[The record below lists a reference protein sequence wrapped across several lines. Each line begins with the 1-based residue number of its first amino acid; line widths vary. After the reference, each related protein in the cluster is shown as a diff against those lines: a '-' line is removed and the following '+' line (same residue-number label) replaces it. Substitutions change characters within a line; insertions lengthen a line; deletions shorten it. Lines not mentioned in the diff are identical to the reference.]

1 MRRKVRI
8 VDFCGGG
15 WISSVEYANIRAM
28 KSREICNGCRAVAAA
43 TLLAGAAFASAQ
55 AMDVEFLREI
65 VETPSVSADIPQV
78 NAAVQKMKAYLEKRG
93 VYCVIEKM
101 DDGHE
106 MLYAS
111 ITPGKGHDFVLAP
124 HLDVVPPADPAQFK
138 MKIDGDRV
146 IGRGTYD
153 CKGRAVAVAETLCAL
168 AGKNLSVGC
177 IFGADEE
184 LGGFTTKWMVVD
196 KGYAPKKMAIVADTG
211 YGALV
216 YAHKGQT
223 FYRVKMRGRSGH
235 SSRPWM
241 CDDSIT
247 KMARDYLKIREVW
260 DRRHPLAADKWSD
273 VLTPTQ
279 IKADS
284 GALNLIPGAVD
295 LVLNLRSVNPA
306 AKDEA
311 LELIKSVTGSEVEII
326 RHSPPVASDPKH
338 PLMEKL
344 RKAMCVTLGR
354 EVPFDRMFAATD
366 ARCFVTCGV
375 PIAMVGTRGHGA
387 HAADE
392 WDTLSSMDE
401 MRAFLVKFLLEE
413 AKPSGK

>member
-1 MRRKVRI
+1 
-8 VDFCGGG
+8 
-15 WISSVEYANIRAM
+15 M
-28 KSREICNGCRAVAAA
+28 KGEMKNMKKAILILAA
-43 TLLAGAAFASAQ
+43 TAAASAQ
-55 AMDVEFLREI
+55 AVDVDFLRELVAI
-65 VETPSVSADIPQV
+65 PSVSADIPQV
-78 NAAVQKMKAYLEKRG
+78 NRATRAMKAYLEKRG
-93 VYCVIEKM
+93 VFCTIETSPE
-101 DDGHE
+101 GRE
-106 MLYAS
+106 ALYAS

-124 HLDVVPPADPAQFK
+124 HVDVVPPADPAQFT
-138 MKIDGDRV
+138 MVREGDKV

-168 AGKNLSVGC
+168 AGSGLSVGC

-184 LGGFTTKWMVVD
+184 LGGGTTTWMAT
-196 KGYAPKKMAIVADTG
+196 KMGYAPKKMAIVADAG
-211 YGALV
+211 YGKIF

-235 SSRPWM
+235 SSRPWL

-247 KMARDYLKIREVW
+247 KMARDYLKIREEW
-260 DRRHPLAADKWSD
+260 DRRHPLAEDKWSD

-279 IKADS
+279 IKADD

-295 LVLNLRSVNPA
+295 LVLNLRSVNPE

-311 LELIKSVTGSEVEII
+311 LELIRSTTGSEVEII
-326 RHSPPVASDPKH
+326 RHSPPVTSDPKH

-344 RKAMCVTLGR
+344 RATMSEVLGR
-354 EVPFDRMFAATD
+354 EAPFDRMFAATD

-392 WDTLSSMDE
+392 YDTLSSMDE
-401 MRAFLVKFLLEE
+401 LREILVRFLRRE
-413 AKPSGK
+413 AAAK